1 MNFLGCL
8 LGGVVESED
17 GGPKEKEKMVQV
29 HHKVEIGAGRATS
42 GKMLVEL
49 PIDVAALAPVKVLF
63 LDAIFRVA
71 VILLLVDP
79 VDDVLMMARRFQSAL
94 GSAPRAVR
102 LLCS

>member
-1 MNFLGCL
+1 MS
-8 LGGVVESED
+8 GGVVESED
-17 GGPKEKEKMVQV
+17 GGPKGEKMVQV
-29 HHKVEIGAGRATS
+29 HHKLEIGSGRATS

-79 VDDVLMMARRFQSAL
+79 VDDVLMMARRFQYAL